1 MIFMIVKMRSIFY
14 SNLVKMFDK
23 HFPITKMKSRYHKLT
38 WLTKA
43 LKLSIKTKNRLY
55 IKYKIH
61 KTAFNE
67 MQYIT
72 YKNKLKYVMKI
83 QEIKYY
89 NELVHLNKDRMK
101 KTWDTIKCVINKTKP
116 SSGSSNFLIDGKLTN
131 DKNLIANKFN
141 EYFTSVGINLF
152 KKIPDISN
160 SFKQFMKGNYVQCM
174 VLKEVNIDEK
184 IILALKMV
192 LQGLTIFQP
201 VSLNMYWMYLH
212 FHWHIYANCF

>member
-1 MIFMIVKMRSIFY
+1 
-14 SNLVKMFDK
+14 MFDK
-23 HFPITKMKSRYHKLT
+23 HFPITKMKSRYHKLP

-72 YKNKLKYVMKI
+72 YKNKLKYLMKI

-89 NELVHLNKDRMK
+89 NKLVHLNKNRMK
-101 KTWDTIKCVINKTKP
+101 KTWDTIKCVINKNKP
-116 SSGSSNFLIDGKLTN
+116 SSDSSNFLIDGKLTN

-141 EYFTSVGINLF
+141 EYFTSIGINLS

-160 SFKQFMKGNYVQCM
+160 SFKQFMKGNCVQCM
-174 VLKEVNIDEK
+174 VLKEVNIDEIEK
-184 IILALKMV
+184 II
-192 LQGLTIFQP
+192 
-201 VSLNMYWMYLH
+201 
-212 FHWHIYANCF
+212 WH